1 MVWASPA
8 VLAFAE
14 QGADAEQSAQRFT
27 SGGGAGVVLRFAG
40 FFGPDSPQTRQLIG
54 FVRRG
59 WAPIPGVPKRFF
71 SSVAHDD
78 AATAVVAALGLSA
91 GVYNVADD
99 EPLRRRE
106 LFDSLAATLG
116 VASPRCPPTWMTP
129 LMGSLGETLA
139 RSERITNRKLREAS
153 SWWPRYPSAR
163 EGWPD
168 TVKAMRAST

>member
-1 MVWASPA
+1 M
-8 VLAFAE
+8 
-14 QGADAEQSAQRFT
+14 
-27 SGGGAGVVLRFAG
+27 
-40 FFGPDSPQTRQLIG
+40 
-54 FVRRG
+54 
-59 WAPIPGVPKRFF
+59 
-71 SSVAHDD
+71 AHDD
-78 AATAVVAALGLSA
+78 AATAVVAALGLPA

-116 VASPRCPPTWMTP
+116 VAPPRTSADLDDP
-129 LMGSLGETLA
+129 LIGSLGETLA

-168 TVKAMRAST
+168 TVKAMRASM

>member
-1 MVWASPA
+1 MTWASLA

-14 QGADAEQSAQRFT
+14 EGAEAEQSAQRFT

-40 FFGPDSPQTRQLIG
+40 FYGPDSPQTRQLLS

-59 WAPIPGVPKRFF
+59 WAPILGAPESFF

-78 AATAVVAALGLSA
+78 AAAAVVAALGLPA
-91 GVYNVADD
+91 GVYNVADV

-116 VASPRCPPTWMTP
+116 VAPPRCPPTWMTP
-129 LMGSLGETLA
+129 LIGSLGETLA
-139 RSERITNRKLREAS
+139 RSERITNRKLRVAS